1 MKKKILLLVLLIVI
15 LLGAGIAYAYFE
27 TDVFKTEKEIFFSHL
42 IGDKI
47 FEDNEVQDKLS
58 EYFNK
63 KETTPYS
70 NDGKATINMI
80 SDDTAD
86 GINNVTLDF
95 EGKSD
100 FTKKLVEQ
108 KLTIDLSQG
117 FNIPVEFKMD
127 GDTYGIQSDFI
138 DSKYVAIKNE
148 NLKALAERFDIDA
161 TNIPDKIELENTS
174 FSEEEINTLKEKY
187 LTILNDNLE
196 EELFTKEKVNS
207 ETIITLK
214 MTEKK
219 TEELFKIICEN
230 LKEDEIILS
239 KLPEDS
245 QNEFKDS
252 IQEAL
257 DDLENIDSSEN
268 NFIEIRMYIEK
279 RIAKK
284 YEMIVVEDTE
294 ATATIVIEKADNKI
308 LVKIYDETE
317 LLLDASLEIQ
327 KVENDAIITLTLKM
341 EDDNTIFEAN
351 AKMQYKNLF
360 TLENIEEIADVE
372 IKNQVNGND
381 YYYTNDYHYTNYTN
395 SNTEISLNC
404 QNNITFSPD
413 LQIEGFNKENA
424 IIINDATDEELQS
437 LILKI
442 YQKMG
447 LI

>member
-80 SDDTAD
+80 SDDTTD

-148 NLKALAERFDIDA
+148 NLKALVERFDIDA

-294 ATATIVIEKADNKI
+294 ATATIVIEKVDNKI
-308 LVKIYDETE
+308 LVKVYDGTE

-372 IKNQVNGND
+372 VKQQVNGND
-381 YYYTNDYHYTNYTN
+381 YYYTN
-395 SNTEISLNC
+395 SNTEMSLNC
-404 QNNITFSPD
+404 QNTITFSPD

-437 LILKI
+437 LILTI